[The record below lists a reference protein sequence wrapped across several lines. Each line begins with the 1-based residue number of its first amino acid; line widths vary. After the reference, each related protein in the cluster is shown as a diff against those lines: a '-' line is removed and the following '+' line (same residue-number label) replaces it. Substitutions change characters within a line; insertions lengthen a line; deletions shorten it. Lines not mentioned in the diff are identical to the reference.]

1 MSPTYWEREASSRDI
16 VRVAY
21 LLVVLGI
28 GLFMIG
34 IGLLISGDNVFQRCA
49 PFMNLG
55 IAMFVIGLAVLV
67 LRSALLSVFLS
78 DKHETRRPKRG
89 IVTLGWIV
97 LSLLMLFVL
106 YIGVILFFAPT
117 EFFLPWAY
125 LVYLIFAVVVIVFG
139 MLPRST
145 D

>member
-1 MSPTYWEREASSRDI
+1 LSPTYWEREASSRDI
-16 VRVAY
+16 VSVAY

-55 IAMFVIGLAVLV
+55 IAMFVIGLIVLV
-67 LRSALLSVFLS
+67 LRSVLLSVFLS
-78 DKHETRRPKRG
+78 DRRKTRRPKRG
-89 IVTLGWIV
+89 IVTLGWWV
-97 LSLLMLFVL
+97 LSLLLLFVL
-106 YIGVILFFAPT
+106 YFGVIIWFVPSAFI
-117 EFFLPWAY
+117 PWAY
-125 LVYLIFAVVVIVFG
+125 LFYLVFAVVVIVIG